1 MLNVFQT
8 FEILIKTTF
17 TQACMPLCAA
27 EHSIQLI
34 FIFLRAVYFEIWW

>member
-17 TQACMPLCAA
+17 T
-27 EHSIQLI
+27 
-34 FIFLRAVYFEIWW
+34 